1 MKEKLNNK
9 KKRLE
14 EAKEALCVS
23 AGVLGPGLR
32 GPRSQGA
39 DEWEVTDDREREGDR
54 PRPGNQGSAQTHTA
68 VGSGSQRTAGPAPA
82 RDPLPPAAGSPNGRR
97 TTCGHV

>member
-1 MKEKLNNK
+1 M
-9 KKRLE
+9 
-14 EAKEALCVS
+14 CQPVS
-23 AGVLGPGLR
+23 WAVDT

-39 DEWEVTDDREREGDR
+39 DEWEVTDDREHEGDR

-82 RDPLPPAAGSPNGRR
+82 REPRSCEATSAPGWISKRPSDHLRPHLTEAVTCR